1 MSTVKTRVLSTL
13 TFVLG
18 VILTGVAWTQEAV
31 AHTSQGAYGFRP
43 GEWRIH
49 STTTD
54 VFGELKRTI
63 PGISSRMLTERLRG
77 LETAQIV
84 FRDYRPTIPPE
95 VRYGLTERGQELGTV
110 LASLNLLAQR
120 WFLEKNYRIT
130 NNALFYSA
138 DSRARLNLYRA
149 SHGALR
155 FRSRRF
161 RVSRHA
167 PQCRA

>member
-1 MSTVKTRVLSTL
+1 MDQLLRLLMGPWTTYILWVLENQGTL
-13 TFVLG
+13 
-18 VILTGVAWTQEAV
+18 
-31 AHTSQGAYGFRP
+31 R
-43 GEWRIH
+43 
-49 STTTD
+49 
-54 VFGELKRTI
+54 FGELKRTI

-120 WFLEKNYRIT
+120 WFLEKNDRIT

-138 DSRARLNLYRA
+138 DSWARLNLYRA
-149 SHGALR
+149 AFIYKRKITFASVLVNM
-155 FRSRRF
+155 FII
-161 RVSRHA
+161 
-167 PQCRA
+167 